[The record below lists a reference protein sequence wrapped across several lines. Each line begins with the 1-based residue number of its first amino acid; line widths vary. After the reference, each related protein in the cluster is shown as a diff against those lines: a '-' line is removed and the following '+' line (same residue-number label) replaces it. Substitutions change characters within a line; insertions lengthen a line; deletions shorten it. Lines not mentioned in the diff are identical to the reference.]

1 MIEFITRI
9 YNFIRYDIWRIAE
22 NELSKSRR
30 LSYRFIKIIVLATR
44 GFISERLSV
53 KASALTYSILFAIV
67 PVIALLIAV
76 GRGFGVENLIETW
89 LEQTFVAQV
98 DMIPTIMQFV
108 TRYLETTQGGLFIG
122 IGIVVLIISVINFF
136 IQVELAFNEIWQVKK
151 SRSVL
156 KQFSIYFSSI
166 FILPVLIILSS
177 GVSIYF
183 NAVVSKSFIVELLS
197 PILRFGVKFAPY
209 LLNWIFF
216 SLLYLAVPNTK
227 VKLINALIAGIIAGT
242 AFQVFQMLY
251 INGQVYLSRY
261 NVVYGGFAA
270 IPLLLLWLQ
279 ISCLIVLLGA
289 EISYA
294 SQNIQYFE
302 FEIDA
307 KNISPRYKNTL
318 ILFITYVIIKQFEGK
333 KPPLSA
339 YQIVSEYS
347 LPSRLVNQILMKLI
361 DVKIIIE
368 VFNEENKDKTYQPA
382 FDINQLTVS
391 LLYDKI
397 ESFGSENFLNTR
409 NELLDQFWHKTSDLV
424 SKSGKMS
431 DSILI
436 KDI

>member
-1 MIEFITRI
+1 MIKFITRL

-22 NELSKSRR
+22 YELSKTRR
-30 LSYRFIKIIVLATR
+30 FMYRFLKIIVLATR
-44 GFISERLSV
+44 GFINERLSV

-67 PVIALLIAV
+67 PVIALFIAI
-76 GRGFGVENLIETW
+76 GRGFGVENMIESW
-89 LEQTFVAQV
+89 LEKTFLAQA

-122 IGIVVLIISVINFF
+122 IGIVILIISVLNFF
-136 IQVELAFNEIWQVKK
+136 IQVELAFNEIWQVEK

-156 KQFSIYFSSI
+156 KQFSIYFSSL
-166 FILPVLIILSS
+166 FIIPVLIILSS
-177 GVSIYF
+177 GISIYF

-209 LLNWIFF
+209 LFNWIIFTF
-216 SLLYLAVPNTK
+216 IYYAVPNTK
-227 VKLINALIAGIIAGT
+227 VKFINALIAGIVAGS
-242 AFQVFQMLY
+242 AFQIFQVLY

-261 NVVYGGFAA
+261 NVVYGSFAA

-302 FEIDA
+302 FENDA
-307 KNISPRYKNTL
+307 KNISPRYKSTL
-318 ILFITYVIIKQFEGK
+318 MLFITYIIVKQFENK

-339 YQIVSEYS
+339 YQIVTEYK
-347 LPSRLVNQILMKLI
+347 LPSRLVNQILSKL
-361 DVKIIIE
+361 VEVSVIIE

-382 FDINQLTVS
+382 IDINQLSVS
-391 LLYDKI
+391 LLYNKV
-397 ESFGSENFLNTR
+397 ESFGSENFLNDR
-409 NELLDQFWHKTSDLV
+409 NELLDQFWHKTNALTL
-424 SKSGKMS
+424 KSGKMS
-431 DSILI
+431 DDLLI